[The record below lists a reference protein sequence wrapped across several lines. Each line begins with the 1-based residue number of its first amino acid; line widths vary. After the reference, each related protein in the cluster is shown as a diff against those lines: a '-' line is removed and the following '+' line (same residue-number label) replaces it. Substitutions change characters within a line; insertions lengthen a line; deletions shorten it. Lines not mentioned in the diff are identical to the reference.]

1 MGRWASVKVHRLKLD
16 RDGRSNR
23 WLAGLQRRWS
33 HLRRGVRLAVVP
45 LAAALLALAVVAVR
59 GVVQEASAQGTGAQ
73 AMTPIFVPLTSGG
86 PLLQP
91 PVITSRHGVLKATDT
106 ATRAGIPGS
115 GRTVLWGGAPMYSS
129 PLVPPTS
136 PLKDAFGT
144 AAPPHFPLNFAAA
157 FQFTAYGTTYPAEF
171 PGPTLRLNPGDTL
184 DLTTIDKLQIGKLNY
199 QLPALAAEM
208 NLHTHGLTTSP
219 LGASD
224 NIYRTMAPN
233 TSSQS
238 KVKITNDDGSGVDWY
253 HTHKHGYVSDQ
264 VYSGLAGMLQV
275 GDPLDSWP
283 QYKGKYQEKLL
294 GLTAGIVLSD
304 DCGSAPVP
312 ANECPQG
319 QRYLEDPSP
328 STNFSG
334 KPANPYGQAW
344 QDYVNGQYNPT
355 ITIQPG
361 ETQIWTFASIG
372 RNVNFNLGITDR
384 NLENPWSAT
393 ILSYEGFGKDVQPKP
408 ITTALQDPYQYD
420 GPTVLDPGAR
430 ITMAVT
436 APSTPGTYYLVN
448 NETMQNFPQAQPFAL
463 ATIQVAG
470 TPAAV
475 PPPKFTQTGPVP
487 AIYRAKPDHQRTF
500 TWTNVTSGK
509 TIAFAVNGGFFPMN
523 PIVTLQAGQ
532 VERWL
537 LVNQSPV
544 DHAFHLHQNHF
555 AVLAVHS
562 GPSGYTNPFVV
573 PTGYTYRYASL
584 RDTIN
589 LPPDGSVLIQFRVSK
604 ELGKYVFHCHIL
616 PHEDAGMM
624 MGVLAI
630 PSPFDRRIALG
641 TQPGQPGTVFVKN
654 GHGGSVG
661 RINPAPGV
669 RGGVVTATGEL
680 NKDPK
685 SLTEDVVVGTAPNGR
700 SPATVSVYDGKT
712 LRRAA
717 RFRPFPE
724 FPGAGVSV
732 ATGNTAGPQADIIVG
747 RVGPGPSLVR
757 IFSANGRLLRTIKG
771 TISGPLPNGVTVASA
786 DLNGD
791 NYDDVAIGA
800 GRGVLPRVVALD
812 GSTLLN
818 RSHRPRRLFSFVA
831 AGGPGSGVNL
841 AAGYYDPRT
850 RPGLVANLITTPQ
863 TGRLAGTVQVWVP
876 PFEAPH
882 VTPALVG
889 DTSVPGA
896 SPALAARAATDA
908 LRDGGNG
915 GAWSQSSDLL
925 LYCLH
930 HFSEQA
936 SPQFASLAR
945 SLGLPATGLNLPR
958 VIATLHPFGRH
969 LSTGLNIGV
978 THLGKSALDAV
989 VAWTDP
995 NNAVYTSIDS
1005 TGTVSRIHTPTP

>member
-1 MGRWASVKVHRLKLD
+1 VKRL
-16 RDGRSNR
+16 RTG
-23 WLAGLQRRWS
+23 AERRWTR
-33 HLRRGVRLAVVP
+33 LGRGTRLTLVP
-45 LAAALLALAVVAVR
+45 LAAALLALAVVAIR
-59 GVVQEASAQGTGAQ
+59 GVVQEASAQGTPQ
-73 AMTPIFVPLTSGG
+73 QTVTPIYVPSTSGG
-86 PLLQP
+86 PLQQP

-106 ATRAGIPGS
+106 AIRAGLPGS
-115 GRTVLWGGAPMYSS
+115 GRSVLRGGLPVYSS

-136 PLKDAFGT
+136 PQPSPYPGGPPG
-144 AAPPHFPLNFAAA
+144 APPHFPLNFAAA
-157 FQFTAYGTTYPAEF
+157 VQLTAYGTTYPAQF

-184 DLTTIDKLQIGKLNY
+184 DLTTINKLQIGKLNY
-199 QLPALAAEM
+199 KLPALAAEM

-219 LGASD
+219 LDDGD

-238 KVKITNDDGSGVDWY
+238 VIKITDADGSGVDWY

-275 GDPLDSWP
+275 GDPLDPWP
-283 QYKGKYQEKLL
+283 QYMGKYQEKLL
-294 GLTAGIVLSD
+294 GLTNGIVLSD
-304 DCGSAPVP
+304 ACGSMPVP

-319 QRYLEDPSP
+319 QGYLEDPSP
-328 STNFSG
+328 GAPFSG
-334 KPANPYGQAW
+334 KPPNPYGEAW

-355 ITIQPG
+355 ITVRPG

-372 RNVNFNLGITDR
+372 RNTNFNLGITDR
-384 NLENPWSAT
+384 NLQNPWSAT
-393 ILSYEGFGKDVQPKP
+393 ILSYEGFGKDVQPKQ
-408 ITTALQDPYQYD
+408 ITTGLQIPYQYN

-448 NETMQNFPQAQPFAL
+448 NQTMQNVPQAQPFAL

-470 TPAAV
+470 APATVA
-475 PPPKFTQTGPVP
+475 PPKFTPTGPVP
-487 AIYRAKPDHQRTF
+487 DVYRAKPDHLRTF

-509 TIAFAVNGGFFPMN
+509 TIAFGINGGFFPMN

-562 GPSGYTNPFVV
+562 GPSGYTNPFVL

-589 LPPDGSVLIQFRVSK
+589 IPPDGSVLIQFRVSK

-641 TQPGQPGTVFVKN
+641 TRPGQPSTVFVKN
-654 GHGGSVG
+654 GKGRSVG
-661 RINPAPGV
+661 RIKPSRGA
-669 RGGVVTATGEL
+669 RGGVVTATGQL
-680 NKDPK
+680 NNDPND
-685 SLTEDVVVGTAPNGR
+685 LTEDVVAGTRPNGR
-700 SPATVSVYDGKT
+700 SPAMVSVYDGKT
-712 LRRAA
+712 LRRIA
-717 RFRPFPE
+717 RFRPFPD
-724 FPGAGVSV
+724 FPRAGVSV
-732 ATGNTAGPQADIIVG
+732 ATGNIAGPQADIIVG

-757 IFSANGRLLRTIKG
+757 IFSASGRLLRTIKG
-771 TISGPLPNGVTVASA
+771 TIPGPLPSGVTVASA

-800 GRGVLPRVVALD
+800 GRGGSRLPRVVVLN
-812 GSTLLN
+812 GYTLLN
-818 RSHRPRRLFSFVA
+818 RSQRPQRLFSFVA
-831 AGGPGSGVNL
+831 AGGSGSGVNL

-850 RPGLVANLITTPQ
+850 RPGLLANLITTPQ
-863 TGRLAGTVQVWVP
+863 TGRMAGTVQVWVP

-882 VTPALVG
+882 VTPALIG
-889 DTSVPGA
+889 DPTVPGA
-896 SPALAARAATDA
+896 SPGLAARAATDG
-908 LRDGGNG
+908 LRHG

-930 HFSEQA
+930 HFSGQA

-945 SLGLPATGLNLPR
+945 RLGLPATDLNVPR

-969 LSTGLNIGV
+969 LSTGLNIAV
-978 THLGKSALDAV
+978 THLGTSALDAV
-989 VAWTDP
+989 ASWTNP
-995 NNAVYTSIDS
+995 NHAVYTSIDS
-1005 TGTVSRIHTPTP
+1005 AGAVSTIRTPTP

>member
-1 MGRWASVKVHRLKLD
+1 M
-16 RDGRSNR
+16 
-23 WLAGLQRRWS
+23 
-33 HLRRGVRLAVVP
+33 
-45 LAAALLALAVVAVR
+45 
-59 GVVQEASAQGTGAQ
+59 
-73 AMTPIFVPLTSGG
+73 
-86 PLLQP
+86 
-91 PVITSRHGVLKATDT
+91 
-106 ATRAGIPGS
+106 
-115 GRTVLWGGAPMYSS
+115 
-129 PLVPPTS
+129 
-136 PLKDAFGT
+136 
-144 AAPPHFPLNFAAA
+144 
-157 FQFTAYGTTYPAEF
+157 
-171 PGPTLRLNPGDTL
+171 
-184 DLTTIDKLQIGKLNY
+184 
-199 QLPALAAEM
+199 
-208 NLHTHGLTTSP
+208 
-219 LGASD
+219 
-224 NIYRTMAPN
+224 
-233 TSSQS
+233 
-238 KVKITNDDGSGVDWY
+238 
-253 HTHKHGYVSDQ
+253 
-264 VYSGLAGMLQV
+264 
-275 GDPLDSWP
+275 
-283 QYKGKYQEKLL
+283 
-294 GLTAGIVLSD
+294 LSD

-717 RFRPFPE
+717 RFRPFPDS
-724 FPGAGVSV
+724 P
-732 ATGNTAGPQADIIVG
+732 
-747 RVGPGPSLVR
+747 
-757 IFSANGRLLRTIKG
+757 
-771 TISGPLPNGVTVASA
+771 
-786 DLNGD
+786 
-791 NYDDVAIGA
+791 
-800 GRGVLPRVVALD
+800 
-812 GSTLLN
+812 
-818 RSHRPRRLFSFVA
+818 
-831 AGGPGSGVNL
+831 
-841 AAGYYDPRT
+841 
-850 RPGLVANLITTPQ
+850 
-863 TGRLAGTVQVWVP
+863 
-876 PFEAPH
+876 
-882 VTPALVG
+882 
-889 DTSVPGA
+889 VPG
-896 SPALAARAATDA
+896 
-908 LRDGGNG
+908 
-915 GAWSQSSDLL
+915 
-925 LYCLH
+925 
-930 HFSEQA
+930 
-936 SPQFASLAR
+936 
-945 SLGLPATGLNLPR
+945 
-958 VIATLHPFGRH
+958 
-969 LSTGLNIGV
+969 
-978 THLGKSALDAV
+978 
-989 VAWTDP
+989 
-995 NNAVYTSIDS
+995 
-1005 TGTVSRIHTPTP
+1005 